1 MSGSEWNF
9 LKDIKS
15 LLMTSWKKIRCI
27 VFSIVKTDND
37 YMQNHLF
44 ELSATEIENFK
55 LTGKIYHIHIKSRI
69 SYEKS
74 DKINILLDDYEDDH
88 YNQNTKQ
95 QLQNLIDF
103 IGNDSFLI
111 THIPSDCRFL
121 MNELKYWNLQE
132 IPKERFRCTFE
143 IANKIFKKKGE
154 NHSNLLSLKDFC
166 DYFEIEYPDE
176 IYFNDNLYDCQM
188 NAKLFIHLY
197 ESYKSIY
204 EKKNDIKTKNI
215 PEITQIQQIESK
227 IGKKNENKFDSLIEN
242 MNKINLHTKEKAL
255 AFIAVSSK
263 NNEKFSYAGRIH
275 YSNKCI
281 IMKGKVDDD
290 YNKMGS
296 PGAVMFACRT
306 VINSLIE
313 SGEIS
318 EIYIYSSYTGIKNF
332 TSNKWTPDKKKI
344 SDKWLEDINK
354 YSSSVIINFVTV
366 NRTNSEIVKA
376 KNEAENVLK

>member
-55 LTGKIYHIHIKSRI
+55 LTGKIYHIHIKPRI

-88 YNQNTKQ
+88 YNQDTKQ
-95 QLQNLIDF
+95 QLQNLINF

-143 IANKIFKKKGE
+143 IANKIFKKKG
-154 NHSNLLSLKDFC
+154 K
-166 DYFEIEYPDE
+166 I
-176 IYFNDNLYDCQM
+176 I
-188 NAKLFIHLY
+188 
-197 ESYKSIY
+197 
-204 EKKNDIKTKNI
+204 
-215 PEITQIQQIESK
+215 QI
-227 IGKKNENKFDSLIEN
+227 FY
-242 MNKINLHTKEKAL
+242 H
-255 AFIAVSSK
+255 
-263 NNEKFSYAGRIH
+263 
-275 YSNKCI
+275 
-281 IMKGKVDDD
+281 
-290 YNKMGS
+290 
-296 PGAVMFACRT
+296 
-306 VINSLIE
+306 
-313 SGEIS
+313 
-318 EIYIYSSYTGIKNF
+318 
-332 TSNKWTPDKKKI
+332 
-344 SDKWLEDINK
+344 
-354 YSSSVIINFVTV
+354 
-366 NRTNSEIVKA
+366 
-376 KNEAENVLK
+376 